1 MGYETKMY
9 LAESQAEIIPGE
21 KRYAKIVGM
30 IDLCKVGGGEF
41 MSLREKCL
49 DSQAGESTHYFYAD
63 DGDTQITEDCYGD
76 PIVELDPEEVLR
88 ALKTD
93 NTNEPY
99 RRFEVAIG
107 MLEKFT
113 QYFEGNKE
121 DSIYPVVLTFG
132 H

>member
-9 LAESQAEIIPGE
+9 LAESSPGLMQGE
-21 KRYAKIVGM
+21 KRYAKIIGM

-41 MSLREKCL
+41 MSLRQKCL
-49 DSQAGESTHYFYAD
+49 DNQKGEATQYFYAD
-63 DGDTQITEDCYGD
+63 DGDTQITKDCYGD

-88 ALKTD
+88 AIKID
-93 NTNEPY
+93 NINEPY
-99 RRFEVAIG
+99 RRFALAIG